1 MLHRKFIKVMENK
14 MLNDSQN
21 VYKTMENKM
30 LNASQKVYKS
40 NGKQNVKCFT
50 ESL

>member
-1 MLHRKFIKVMENK
+1 MK
-14 MLNDSQN
+14 
-21 VYKTMENKM
+21 NKM

-50 ESL
+50 ESLLK

>member
-1 MLHRKFIKVMENK
+1 MENK
-14 MLNDSQN
+14 MLNSSQK
-21 VYKTMENKM
+21 VYKTMKNKM

>member
-1 MLHRKFIKVMENK
+1 
-14 MLNDSQN
+14 MLNSSQK
-21 VYKTMENKM
+21 VYKTRENKM

-40 NGKQNVKCFT
+40 NGKQNVKFFT

>member
-1 MLHRKFIKVMENK
+1 
-14 MLNDSQN
+14 MLNASQK

-40 NGKQNVKCFT
+40 NEKQNVKSFT

>member
-1 MLHRKFIKVMENK
+1 
-14 MLNDSQN
+14 MLNASQK
-21 VYKTMENKM
+21 VYKTMKNKM

-40 NGKQNVKCFT
+40 NGKQSVKSFT

>member
-1 MLHRKFIKVMENK
+1 MENK
-14 MLNDSQN
+14 MLNPSQK
-21 VYKTMENKM
+21 VYKTMKNKM

-40 NGKQNVKCFT
+40 NEKQNVKSFI

>member
-14 MLNDSQN
+14 MSNP
-21 VYKTMENKM
+21 
-30 LNASQKVYKS
+30 SQKVYKS
-40 NGKQNVKCFT
+40 NEKQNVKSFT

>member
-1 MLHRKFIKVMENK
+1 MLHRKFIKVMK
-14 MLNDSQN
+14 
-21 VYKTMENKM
+21 NKM

-40 NGKQNVKCFT
+40 NEKQNVKFFT

>member
-1 MLHRKFIKVMENK
+1 MENK
-14 MLNDSQN
+14 MLNASQK
-21 VYKTMENKM
+21 VYKTMKNKM

-40 NGKQNVKCFT
+40 NGKQNVKSFT